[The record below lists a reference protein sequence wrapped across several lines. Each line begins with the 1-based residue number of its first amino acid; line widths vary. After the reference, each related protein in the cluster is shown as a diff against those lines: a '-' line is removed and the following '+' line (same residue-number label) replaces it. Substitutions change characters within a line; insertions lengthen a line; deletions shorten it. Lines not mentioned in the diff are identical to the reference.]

1 MVPTQSISLDVNRSR
16 VSHER
21 VYLGEGDRNGTVIE
35 VSVTEN
41 GRPFDC
47 TPYTPYVMIPIG
59 KTLYRSAGV
68 SHGSVL
74 TLPVDESRLGNFSGT
89 IGAAYVSL
97 EDEDGEIV
105 TSTQRFTV
113 HVAEAADENAEA
125 PSTYASDLDVLYV
138 KARSIAEAMLEY
150 DTGHLSQDDLDEIF
164 SD

>member
-1 MVPTQSISLDVNRSR
+1 MVPTQSISLDVNRSK
-16 VSHER
+16 VSRER

-35 VSVTEN
+35 VAVTEN

-47 TPYTPYVMIPIG
+47 SPYTPYVMIPVG
-59 KTLYRSAGV
+59 KTLYRSAGE

-74 TLPVDESRLGNFSGT
+74 TLPIDESRLGNFSGT

-97 EDEDGEIV
+97 EDEDGIV
-105 TSTQRFTV
+105 TSTQRFTI

-125 PSTYASDLDVLYV
+125 PETYASDLDELYV
-138 KARSIAEAMLEY
+138 KAKSIADAMLEY
-150 DTGHLSQDDLDEIF
+150 DTGHLSQEDLDEIF